1 MPLPV
6 PMAALAGR
14 APALLRHGRRIP
26 QTLAARSLSSA
37 AVVGASA
44 RHSIRLQQAKRW
56 TPTAALRCYSSSASQ
71 QGPNPRAYL
80 ESGVIKPKQTV
91 DVKKVLVIGSGG
103 LAIGQAGE
111 FDYSGAS
118 PLNSSHSVQM
128 SQLTPVTPGSQA
140 LKALK
145 EAGVASVLIN
155 PNIATI
161 QTNHSLADEV
171 YYLPVT
177 PEYVSYVIEREK
189 PDGIFLSFGG
199 QTALNLGVQMERLGL
214 FEKYGVKVLGTS
226 VHTLELSEDRDLFAK
241 ALEEINIPIAKSIAV
256 GTIDEALDA
265 ADKIGYPI
273 IVRAAYALGGLGS
286 GFANN
291 KEELRNMA
299 ARSLTLSP
307 QILVEKSLKGWKEVE
322 YEVVRDANNNCITV
336 CNMENFDPLGIHTGD
351 SIVVAPSQTLSDE
364 EYHMLRS
371 AAIKIV
377 RHLGVVGE
385 CNVQYA
391 LQPDGLDYRVIEV
404 NARLSRSSA
413 LASKATG
420 YPLAYT
426 AAKIGLG
433 HTLPELPNAVTK
445 TTTANFEPSLDY
457 IVTKIPRWDLSK
469 FQHVKRDI
477 GSAMKSVGEV
487 MAIGRTFEESFQKA
501 IRQVDPRFVGFQG
514 DKFDDLDFELQNPTD
529 RRWLA
534 VGQAMIH
541 ENYSVDKVHD
551 LTKIDKWFLYKL
563 QNIVD
568 CTRELE
574 AAGGLQALQKD
585 QVLKA
590 KKMGF
595 SDRQIANA
603 VKSTED
609 QVRAYRLG
617 FGIRPWVKRIDTL
630 AAEFP
635 ANTNYLYTTYNGS
648 SHDVTFD
655 DNGTVILGSGV
666 YRIGSSVEFD
676 WCAVSATQALRDMG
690 EKTIMINYNPETY
703 STDFDTAD
711 KLYFEELSYE
721 RVMDIYELEAA
732 KGVVVSVGGQLPQ
745 NIALRLQETG
755 GAKVL
760 GTDPKDIDKAEDR
773 QKFSEIL
780 DSIGVDQPAWK
791 ELTSVQDAEAFARE
805 VGYPVLVRPSY
816 VLSGAAMTVIRSQE
830 DLKDK
835 LEAASNVSPDHP
847 VVITKFIEGAQE
859 IDVDG
864 VASNGELVI
873 HAVSEHVEQAGVHSG
888 DATLVLPPANLD
900 DGVMQRV
907 KEIAQKV
914 AKAWKITG
922 PFNMQIIKAD
932 SPDGGEPLLKV
943 IECNLRASRS
953 FPFVSKVLGVNFI
966 EVATKALAGKGVPA
980 PTDLMAVE
988 RDYLATKVPQ
998 FSWTRLAGADPFL
1011 GVEMSSTG
1019 EIACFG
1025 KTLVEAYW
1033 ASLQSTMNFRMP
1045 EPGEGLLFGGEV
1057 SEKWLTTIVDY
1068 LAPLGYK
1075 LYAAGND
1082 VKQLLERECKG
1093 NVNVE
1098 VIEFPTDDKRA
1109 LREVFKKYDIR
1120 GVFNLAL
1127 ARGKTTQDVDYV
1139 MRRNAVDFGVPL
1151 FMEPKTAMLFA
1162 QCMSEKLPRS
1172 EGIPSEVRRWSEFI
1186 GGKPL

>member
-1 MPLPV
+1 
-6 PMAALAGR
+6 MAFNATKLAGR
-14 APALLRHGRRIP
+14 APALLRHGRRFP
-26 QTLAARSLSSA
+26 AVLPRRSFVA
-37 AVVGASA
+37 ASA
-44 RHSIRLQQAKRW
+44 RTPASLLPMTRSSVSSQNRTFTHTARCCAAGAAVAQQA
-56 TPTAALRCYSSSASQ
+56 
-71 QGPNPRAYL
+71 PNPKAYL
-80 ESGVIKPKQTV
+80 ESGVIKPKELV

-111 FDYSGAS
+111 FDYSG
-118 PLNSSHSVQM
+118 
-128 SQLTPVTPGSQA
+128 SQA

-145 EAGVASVLIN
+145 EAGVASVLMN

-161 QTNHSLADEV
+161 QTNHTLADEI

-177 PEYVSYVIEREK
+177 PEYVSYVIEKEK

-199 QTALNLGVQMERLGL
+199 QTALNLGVQMQRLGL
-214 FEKYGVKVLGTS
+214 FDKYGVKVLGTS

-241 ALEEINIPIAKSIAV
+241 ALNEIDIPIAKSIAV

-265 ADKIGYPI
+265 ANKVGYPI

-291 KEELRNMA
+291 EEELRNMA

-336 CNMENFDPLGIHTGD
+336 CNMENFDPLGTHTGD

-433 HTLPELPNAVTK
+433 HSLPELPNAVTK

-501 IRQVDPRFVGFQG
+501 IRQVDPKFVGFQG
-514 DKFDDLDFELQNPTD
+514 DKFEDLDFELANPTD

-534 VGQAMIH
+534 VGQAMLHEGYTVDRIH
-541 ENYSVDKVHD
+541 ELS
-551 LTKIDKWFLYKL
+551 KIDKWFLHKL
-563 QNIVD
+563 QNLVD
-568 CTRELE
+568 CTREMEAVGNLE
-574 AAGGLQALQKD
+574 GLKKEL
-585 QVLKA
+585 VMKA

-603 VKSTED
+603 VKSNED
-609 QVRAYRLG
+609 SVRALRLSM
-617 FGIRPWVKRIDTL
+617 GIRPWVKKIDTL

-635 ANTNYLYTTYNGS
+635 ADTNYLYTTYNAS
-648 SHDVTFD
+648 SHDVTFE

-676 WCAVSATQALRDMG
+676 WCAVSATQALRNMG
-690 EKTIMINYNPETY
+690 QKTVMINYNPETY

-721 RVMDIYELEAA
+721 RVMDIYELESAS
-732 KGVVVSVGGQLPQ
+732 GVVVSVGGQLPQ

-755 GAKVL
+755 KANVL

-791 ELTSVQDAEAFARE
+791 ELTSVADAEKFAE
-805 VGYPVLVRPSY
+805 SVGYPVLVRPSY

-835 LEAASNVSPDHP
+835 LEAAANVSPDHP

-864 VASNGELVI
+864 VASEGNLVV

-888 DATLVLPPANLD
+888 DATLILPPVNLD
-900 DGVMQRV
+900 DNTMARL

-922 PFNMQIIKAD
+922 PFNMQIIKAEN
-932 SPDGGEPLLKV
+932 PEGGEPMLKV

-953 FPFVSKVLGVNFI
+953 FPFVSKVLGTNFI
-966 EVATKALAGKGVPA
+966 DVATKALVGKEVPEA
-980 PTDLMAVE
+980 TDLMAVK
-988 RDYLATKVPQ
+988 RDYVATKVPQ

-1011 GVEMSSTG
+1011 GVEMASTG
-1019 EIACFG
+1019 EMACFG
-1025 KTLVEAYW
+1025 KDVVEAYW

-1045 EPGEGLLFGGEV
+1045 EPGEGILFGGEV
-1057 SEKWLTTIVDY
+1057 SKPWLTTIADY
-1068 LAPLGYK
+1068 LSPLGYK
-1075 LYAAGND
+1075 FYAAGED
-1082 VKQLLERECKG
+1082 VKQHLESTTKDKAK
-1093 NVNVE
+1093 VE
-1098 VIEFPTDDKRA
+1098 VIEFPKEDKRA
-1109 LREVFKKYDIR
+1109 LREVFQKYDIR

-1127 ARGKTTQDVDYV
+1127 ARGKTTMDVDYV

-1151 FMEPKTAMLFA
+1151 FMEPQTAMLFA
-1162 QCMSEKLPRS
+1162 QCMSEKLPRK
-1172 EGIPSEVRRWSEFI
+1172 EGIPSEVRRWSDFI